1 MVVIKKR
8 SNVIPV
14 DFGEFKLEFPV
25 SDSNIQRMKAV
36 GEDLETKAQQ
46 FKDSDDDKALETL
59 KGLVED
65 GFNKTFN
72 DKEAFSKVYQFAGES
87 TINAMVYLIEAI
99 KGITEEFENQ
109 SSKEALEKYLAE

>member
-36 GEDLETKAQQ
+36 GEDLEAKAQQ

-72 DKEAFSKVYQFAGES
+72 DKEAFDK
-87 TINAMVYLIEAI
+87 VYLIEAI